1 VFEQQAKAMP
11 GIDVKSYP
19 AAPEN
24 LQDLAFGRIDAAL
37 NDSLMVAYLL
47 KSSQLP
53 IRAGARVGV
62 VERTAVAFQ
71 KNNPKFRA
79 AIDKALEDARAD
91 GSLKAVSVKWFGVDA
106 TRAP

>member
-1 VFEQQAKAMP
+1 MP
-11 GIDVKSYP
+11 GVDVKSYP
-19 AAPEN
+19 ATPEN

-53 IRAGARVGV
+53 IRAGARVGAT
-62 VERTAVAFQ
+62 ERMGITFQ
-71 KNNPKFRA
+71 KGNPKFHA
-79 AIDKALEDARAD
+79 AIDKALEAIRAD
-91 GSLKAVSVKWFGVDA
+91 GSLKAASIKWFGTDA